1 MAETRIKIAKA
12 DIIKAFEKS
21 NNKILKRNEIDR
33 ILEKNRAFWRLRIS
47 MTVDEFI
54 RFLLQETKLGKVS
67 FDFPNRKIIKYV
79 WGEAPLYE
87 LLMTLQPTCYFTHY
101 TAMYL
106 HGLTE
111 QVPKAIY
118 VNKEQTAKSRG
129 EGALTQDRIDIAL
142 RRPTRMSNNFTEY
155 QNYKIYLLN
164 GKNTGSLGV
173 IQMNGPEEEKIR
185 VTDIERT
192 LIDVTVRP
200 IYAGGVFEVLKAYK
214 LAQPKVSVNKLAAT
228 LKKLDYIY
236 PYHQAVGF
244 YLERAG
250 VYKESSI
257 SLLKKI
263 GFKYDFY
270 LMHQIK
276 EKEYSK
282 KWRLYFP
289 KGL

>member
-1 MAETRIKIAKA
+1 MAEARIKIAKA
-12 DIIKAFEKS
+12 DIIKVFEESTS
-21 NNKILKRNEIDR
+21 NIYKRSNLDR
-33 ILEKNRAFWRLRIS
+33 ILEDNRTFWRLRRA

-54 RFLLQETKLGKVS
+54 KFLLQETKLKKVS
-67 FDFPNRKIIKYV
+67 FGFPNRKIIKYV
-79 WGEAPLYE
+79 WGEALLYE
-87 LLMTLQPTCYFTHY
+87 LLTTLQPACYFSHY

-111 QVPKAIY
+111 QVPKTIY
-118 VNKEQTAKSRG
+118 INKEQTAKSRG
-129 EGALTQDRIDIAL
+129 VGALTQERIDFAL
-142 RRPTRMSNNFTEY
+142 RQPTRISNNFTEY

-164 GKNTGSLGV
+164 GKNTGNLGV
-173 IQMNGPEEEKIR
+173 IQMNDPEEERIR

-200 IYAGGVFEVLKAYK
+200 VYAGGVFEVLKAYK
-214 LAQPKVSVNKLAAT
+214 LAQPKVSVNKLTAT

-250 VYKESSI
+250 VYKESSL
-257 SLLKKI
+257 SLLKKL

-270 LMHQIK
+270 LMHQVK

>member
-1 MAETRIKIAKA
+1 MAEARIKIAKA
-12 DIIKAFEKS
+12 DIIKAFEES
-21 NNKILKRNEIDR
+21 SNKILKKNDVDR
-33 ILEKNRAFWRLRIS
+33 ILEENRVFWRLRRT

-54 RFLLQETKLGKVS
+54 VFLLQETKLKKVS
-67 FDFPNRKIIKYV
+67 FSFPNRKIIKYV

-111 QVPKAIY
+111 QVPKTIY

-129 EGALTQDRIDIAL
+129 EGALTQERIDIAL

-164 GKNTGSLGV
+164 GKNTGNLGV

-200 IYAGGVFEVLKAYK
+200 VYAGGIFEVLKAYK

-244 YLERAG
+244 YLDRAG
-250 VYKESSI
+250 VYRESSI
-257 SLLKKI
+257 SLLKKF
-263 GFKYDFY
+263 GFKYNFY

>member
-1 MAETRIKIAKA
+1 
-12 DIIKAFEKS
+12 
-21 NNKILKRNEIDR
+21 
-33 ILEKNRAFWRLRIS
+33 

-54 RFLLQETKLGKVS
+54 KFLLQETKLKKVS
-67 FDFPNRKIIKYV
+67 FGFPNRKIIKYV
-79 WGEAPLYE
+79 WGKALLYE
-87 LLMTLQPTCYFTHY
+87 LLMTLQPACYFTHY

-111 QVPKAIY
+111 QVPKTIY

-129 EGALTQDRIDIAL
+129 EGALTQERIDFAL
-142 RRPTRMSNNFTEY
+142 RRPTRISNNFTEY

-164 GKNTGSLGV
+164 GKNTGNLGV
-173 IQMNGPEEEKIR
+173 IQMNGPDEEKIR

-214 LAQPKVSVNKLAAT
+214 LARPKVSVNKLAAT

-244 YLERAG
+244 YLDRAG
-250 VYKESSI
+250 VYRESSI
-257 SLLKKI
+257 SLLKKF

>member
-1 MAETRIKIAKA
+1 MTDTRIKIAKA
-12 DIIKAFEKS
+12 DIIKLFEGSKNS
-21 NNKILKRNEIDR
+21 IYKRSDLDR
-33 ILEKNRAFWRLRIS
+33 ILESNRAFWRLRRT

-54 RFLLQETKLGKVS
+54 KFLLQETKLKKVG

-79 WGEAPLYE
+79 WGEVLLYD
-87 LLMTLQPTCYFTHY
+87 LLMTLQPDCYFSHY
-101 TAMYL
+101 TALYL

-111 QVPKAIY
+111 QVPKTIY
-118 VNKEQTAKSRG
+118 INKEQTAKSRG
-129 EGALTQDRIDIAL
+129 EGALTQERIDFAL
-142 RRPTRMSNNFTEY
+142 RRPTRLSNNFTEF

-164 GKNTGSLGV
+164 GKNTGNLGV
-173 IQMNGPEEEKIR
+173 IDMNGPEEEKIR

-192 LIDVTVRP
+192 LIDITVRP
-200 IYAGGVFEVLKAYK
+200 VYAGGVFEVLRAYK
-214 LAQPKVSVNKLAAT
+214 IAQPKVSVNKLAAT

-257 SLLKKI
+257 SLLKKF
-263 GFKYDFY
+263 GLKYDFY

-276 EKEYSK
+276 EKEYSQ

>member
-12 DIIKAFEKS
+12 DIIKTFEKS
-21 NNKILKRNEIDR
+21 AVRIFKKNDIEM
-33 ILEKNRAFWRLRIS
+33 ILENNRIFWRLRRS

-54 RFLLQETKLGKVS
+54 KFLLQETKLKKVS

-79 WGEAPLYE
+79 WGESPLYE
-87 LLMTLQPTCYFTHY
+87 LLMTLQPACYFTHY

-106 HGLTE
+106 HSLTE
-111 QVPKAIY
+111 QVPKTIY

-129 EGALTQDRIDIAL
+129 EGALTQDRIDTAL

-164 GKNTGSLGV
+164 GKNTGNLGV
-173 IQMNGPEEEKIR
+173 IQMNGPEEERIR

-214 LAQPKVSVNKLAAT
+214 LARPKVSVNKLAAT

-250 VYKESSI
+250 VYRESSI
-257 SLLKKI
+257 SLLKKF

>member
-1 MAETRIKIAKA
+1 MVEKRIKIAKA
-12 DIIKAFEKS
+12 DIIRAFDELK
-21 NNKILKRNEIDR
+21 NNVFKKNDIDR
-33 ILEKNRAFWRLRIS
+33 ILEDNRAFWRLRRS

-54 RFLLQETKLGKVS
+54 MFLLQETKLRKVS
-67 FDFPNRKIIKYV
+67 FGFPNRKIIKYV
-79 WGEAPLYE
+79 WGEVPLYE
-87 LLMTLQPTCYFTHY
+87 LLMTLQLACYFTHY

-106 HGLTE
+106 HSLTE
-111 QVPKAIY
+111 QVPKTIY

-129 EGALTQDRIDIAL
+129 EGALTQERIDIAL

-164 GKNTGSLGV
+164 GKNTGNLGV
-173 IQMNGPEEEKIR
+173 IQMNDPEEEKIR

-214 LAQPKVSVNKLAAT
+214 LARPKVSINKLAAT

-250 VYKESSI
+250 VYRESSI
-257 SLLKKI
+257 SLLKKF